1 MNSISL
7 GAVLVYLYMMR
18 ETIGVQMMSFFIV
31 EPNDA
36 AADFAV
42 QLQNKAQIIYQL
54 LLKIILPIFVLVI
67 ALAVF
72 GGMIISGGPVFS
84 FEPIA
89 PKFEKINPAAGFKKI
104 FGRRALIT
112 FLMHILRLTIMSSVL
127 GFLLVGGWGAL
138 MTAPACGFSCVV
150 ATMEANMFP
159 LVLATAGLTAV
170 AAIVDFMV
178 QRSEFLREQKMSI
191 TEFKREI
198 KDQEGDPMMNA
209 ERKSEGRRMVE
220 TPTGAKQVVVF
231 ISDAPNVVVGI
242 RYVEDETPAPLL
254 VAKAKGSDGCKKLL
268 AASKALDVRDADLA
282 VTIGKL
288 GVGKYVT
295 DEETVKRLAPHI
307 HRAIREA

>member
-1 MNSISL
+1 MSDDSSEEKTLKPSRQKLKKAREKGNVVTSPFTMNSISL

-138 MTAPACGFSCVV
+138 RHGGPDGGRGHRRFH
-150 ATMEANMFP
+150 
-159 LVLATAGLTAV
+159 G
-170 AAIVDFMV
+170 AA
-178 QRSEFLREQKMSI
+178 
-191 TEFKREI
+191 
-198 KDQEGDPMMNA
+198 
-209 ERKSEGRRMVE
+209 
-220 TPTGAKQVVVF
+220 
-231 ISDAPNVVVGI
+231 VGI
-242 RYVEDETPAPLL
+242 PAR
-254 VAKAKGSDGCKKLL
+254 AKDVDHGVQARDQGSG
-268 AASKALDVRDADLA
+268 
-282 VTIGKL
+282 G
-288 GVGKYVT
+288 
-295 DEETVKRLAPHI
+295 
-307 HRAIREA
+307 

>member
-1 MNSISL
+1 
-7 GAVLVYLYMMR
+7 
-18 ETIGVQMMSFFIV
+18 
-31 EPNDA
+31 
-36 AADFAV
+36 
-42 QLQNKAQIIYQL
+42 
-54 LLKIILPIFVLVI
+54 
-67 ALAVF
+67 
-72 GGMIISGGPVFS
+72 
-84 FEPIA
+84 
-89 PKFEKINPAAGFKKI
+89 
-104 FGRRALIT
+104 
-112 FLMHILRLTIMSSVL
+112 
-127 GFLLVGGWGAL
+127 
-138 MTAPACGFSCVV
+138 
-150 ATMEANMFP
+150 
-159 LVLATAGLTAV
+159 
-170 AAIVDFMV
+170 
-178 QRSEFLREQKMSI
+178 MSI